1 MSNEIKY
8 TFTPAFA
15 RAVVDLLGAAC
26 RPDPEFPAAD
36 VFSLYY
42 DTPARDLLEEKRN
55 SDYLKTKIRCRWYGA
70 VRGTT
75 MERAV
80 FLEAKRKEG
89 AARDKARVLLPLDG
103 ATLWNTP
110 LTDPLLCR
118 LPEHLAEAG
127 IPFPRP
133 IFPMFILRYTRHRF
147 IDPATGARIAVD
159 TGIHV
164 PRANPAFIARH
175 NPTPLPVAVL
185 EVKGSL
191 REMPRSLHAVSTFHF
206 RRDTFSKYLAC
217 HDMLF
222 CSTGIPGGYTC
233 FAPAAPPRDHA

>member
-1 MSNEIKY
+1 VSNEIKY
-8 TFTPAFA
+8 TFAPAFA
-15 RAVVDLLGAAC
+15 RAVIDLLRAVC

-42 DTPARDLLEEKRN
+42 DTPERELLEEKRN

-70 VRGTT
+70 VSGTE
-75 MERAV
+75 MDRAV

-89 AARDKARVLLPLDG
+89 AARDKARVLLPMDG

-110 LTDPLLCR
+110 LTAPELCR
-118 LPEHLAEAG
+118 LPEHLAAAG

-159 TGIHV
+159 AGIHV
-164 PRANPAFIARH
+164 PRANPAFIPRH

-185 EVKGSL
+185 EVKGGL
-191 REMPRSLHAVSTFHF
+191 REMPRSLHAVSTFPF
-206 RRDTFSKYLAC
+206 RRETFSKYLAC

-222 CSTGIPGGYTC
+222 CSTGTPGGYTC
-233 FAPAAPPRDHA
+233 FAPSAPPRCRA